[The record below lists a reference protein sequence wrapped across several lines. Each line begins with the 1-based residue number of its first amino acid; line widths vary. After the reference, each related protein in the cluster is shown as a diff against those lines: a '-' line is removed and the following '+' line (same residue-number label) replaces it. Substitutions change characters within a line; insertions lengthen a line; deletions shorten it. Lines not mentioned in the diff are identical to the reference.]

1 MKSVEELEAM
11 AGITHEPEE
20 EEEGFDFEGEEG
32 EGEGEGKDGFDF
44 PEWDQRK

>member
-11 AGITHEPEE
+11 AGITYEPEE
-20 EEEGFDFEGEEG
+20 EKEIDFGEEKG